1 MQARAAAFARE
12 QVIPAIDD
20 WERDGRYPRAVV
32 AASGLTGLFCPAAAG
47 GAALSY
53 PAGMA
58 VFEELGRGDAA
69 LAFSLSMHNAVAAAV
84 AGAAPPAVADRWA
97 EPLARGTALGG
108 FSLTEPHAGSDA
120 AAITTLARQT
130 ADGWRIS
137 GRKAW
142 V

>member
-12 QVIPAIDD
+12 QVIPAIDG

-32 AASGLTGLFCPAAAG
+32 AASGLTGLFCPAAVG

-53 PAGMA
+53 PEGMA

-84 AGAAPPAVADRWA
+84 AGHAELAERWA
-97 EPLARGTALGG
+97 GRLAAGEALGG
-108 FSLTEPHAGSDA
+108 FSLTEPHAGPTRRRSRPA
-120 AAITTLARQT
+120 PSRTVT
-130 ADGWRIS
+130 AG
-137 GRKAW
+137 A
-142 V
+142 